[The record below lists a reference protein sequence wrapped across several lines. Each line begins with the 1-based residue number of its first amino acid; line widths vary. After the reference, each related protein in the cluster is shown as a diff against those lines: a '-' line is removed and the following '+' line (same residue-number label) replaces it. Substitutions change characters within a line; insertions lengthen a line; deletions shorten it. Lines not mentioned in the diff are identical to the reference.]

1 MKYFLYWFCILI
13 YISKRPISI
22 NANIFSYIKICASN
36 SLLISAGNLY
46 FIGRLWWCLRTRVLE
61 PIFDIKTTIY
71 TYILTCKHTTH
82 IYTQLNEYI
91 YMRIN
96 TYV

>member
-1 MKYFLYWFCILI
+1 MKPNLHLKKTNKHKCK
-13 YISKRPISI
+13 YIQLHKNMREQQF
-22 NANIFSYIKICASN
+22 AYLSN
-36 SLLISAGNLY
+36 RQFIQY

-82 IYTQLNEYI
+82 IHTQLNEYI